1 MTDVNQLI
9 TEHLDIW
16 TAATEKKSSAGRGS
30 GGAVS
35 LYGVK
40 KLRSLVLELAVR
52 GKLVQQHE
60 DDGTAEMLLE
70 ELKRGKAELVAK
82 GEIKKPRQIEHRDAP
97 VRHSVPSGWRWVPLD
112 QVGAVVGGGTPKA
125 SDPKSFKEPGEGF
138 PWLTP
143 ADLSG
148 NTEIYIERG
157 NRDLSEIGLAKSS
170 ATRMPA
176 NTVLFTSRAPIGYV
190 AISVGPIATNQG
202 FKSVVPFHVEMSR
215 YIALVLRCF
224 APEIDAAA
232 PGTTFKEVSGKIV
245 AGLSFPLPPLAEQHR
260 IVAKVDELMG
270 LCDALERQAEGS
282 LKAHQTLVETCLA
295 TLTNSRS
302 PEDLTQNWTRI
313 EAHFDT
319 LFTTEESVEALRRAV
334 LDLALRGSLT
344 DQREDAA
351 PASVLLSELYAKN
364 KKSAS
369 SRHRTIVSKIK
380 EVEPS
385 FDLPESWAW
394 TNLGL
399 LSSDLRYGT
408 SKKCDR
414 DDKMVPVL
422 RIPNVSGGRV
432 DLNDMKFGP
441 LDPKEVADLRLRAN
455 DLLIIRSN
463 GSLDIV
469 GSFAVVPELEGDFAF
484 AGYLVRVRIDPAFV
498 DPRYVWYVS
507 RSRFL
512 RDQIEGPIRHGVGL
526 KNVNSTELASLQF
539 PIPPREEQERI
550 VDKLDGLFELCD
562 RLAQRVDDSN
572 TINLALADTL
582 ASKIH

>member
-9 TEHLDIW
+9 TDHLDIW
-16 TAATEKKSSAGRGS
+16 TAATERKSSAGRGN

-35 LYGVK
+35 LHGIN
-40 KLRSLVLELAVR
+40 KLRELIFQLAVR
-52 GKLVQQHE
+52 GKLVVQDKKDQSVE
-60 DDGTAEMLLE
+60 GLLREIAQLRTQVLKDQKAVGKWSAASKFEEPKRPPPDGW
-70 ELKRGKAELVAK
+70 K
-82 GEIKKPRQIEHRDAP
+82 
-97 VRHSVPSGWRWVPLD
+97 WVPLAD
-112 QVGAVVGGGTPKA
+112 VLDWHVGGGTPSKTRQEYWNGGIPWA
-125 SDPKSFKEPGEGF
+125 SVKDVGHEKFLHETVDQISAEGLKNSSSNLVPKGC
-138 PWLTP
+138 L
-143 ADLSG
+143 L
-148 NTEIYIERG
+148 II
-157 NRDLSEIGLAKSS
+157 
-170 ATRMPA
+170 TRMGLGRLSI
-176 NTVLFTSRAPIGYV
+176 NEIDV
-190 AISVGPIATNQG
+190 AINQDIRALSVSCLMSLEYCYLF
-202 FKSVVPFHVEMSR
+202 FKTLKME
-215 YIALVLRCF
+215 
-224 APEIDAAA
+224 
-232 PGTTFKEVSGKIV
+232 G
-245 AGLSFPLPPLAEQHR
+245 AGLTVKGVKVGDLLSSPFPLPPLAEQRR

-270 LCDALERQAEGS
+270 LCDALERQAEDS

-295 TLTNSRS
+295 TLTNSQS
-302 PEDLTQNWTRI
+302 SEDLTQNWTRI
-313 EAHFDT
+313 EVHFDT

-334 LDLALRGSLT
+334 LDLALRGLLT
-344 DQREDAA
+344 DQSEDAA

-380 EVEPS
+380 EVEPP

-394 TNLGL
+394 SNLGL

-414 DDKMVPVL
+414 DDKLVPVL

-432 DLNDMKFGP
+432 DLDDMKFGP
-441 LDPKEVADLRLRAN
+441 LDPKEVADLRLRTN

-484 AGYLVRVRIDPAFV
+484 AGYLVRVRIDPAYV
-498 DPRYVWYVS
+498 DPRYIWYVS

-550 VDKLDGLFELCD
+550 LDKLDDLFELCD

-572 TINLALADTL
+572 TINFALADTL
-582 ASKIH
+582 TSKIH

>member
-9 TEHLDIW
+9 TDHLDIW
-16 TAATEKKSSAGRGS
+16 TEATEKKSSAGRGN
-30 GGAVS
+30 GGGVS
-35 LYGVK
+35 LYGIK
-40 KLRSLVLELAVR
+40 KLKDLILELAVR
-52 GKLVQQHE
+52 GKLVSQTDKKGAGE
-60 DDGTAEMLLE
+60 TLL
-70 ELKRGKAELVAK
+70 AK
-82 GEIKKPRQIEHRDAP
+82 ILQRREALEKNKQ
-97 VRHSVPSGWRWVPLD
+97 VR
-112 QVGAVVGGGTPKA
+112 PKA
-125 SDPKSFKEPGEGF
+125 SSSRSSDDWPFDLPDNWAWATLSQISDFRPGKTPSTKNSTYWSSGGHGYPWVSISDLVANGSVSSSEKHVTETSHRDVFKGALVPAGTLLMSFK
-138 PWLTP
+138 LT
-143 ADLSG
+143 
-148 NTEIYIERG
+148 
-157 NRDLSEIGLAKSS
+157 IGK
-170 ATRMPA
+170 
-176 NTVLFTSRAPIGYV
+176 TSLLG
-190 AISVGPIATNQG
+190 
-202 FKSVVPFHVEMSR
+202 
-215 YIALVLRCF
+215 
-224 APEIDAAA
+224 IDAYHNEAIIGINPIEGVSKDYLFRFLPLLSSFASDKAA
-232 PGTTFKEVSGKIV
+232 IKGSTLN
-245 AGLSFPLPPLAEQHR
+245 AGSLSLLPVPLPPLAEQNR

-270 LCDALERQAEGS
+270 LCDALERQAEDS

-313 EAHFDT
+313 EAHFDA
-319 LFTTEESVEALRRAV
+319 LFTTEDSVEALRRAV

-364 KKSAS
+364 KKLAS

-380 EVEPS
+380 EVEPP

-394 TNLGL
+394 SNLGL

-414 DDKMVPVL
+414 DDKLVPVL

-432 DLNDMKFGP
+432 DLDDMKFGP

-498 DPRYVWYVS
+498 DPRYIWYVS

>member
-16 TAATEKKSSAGRGS
+16 TSAIEKKSSAGRGN
-30 GGAVS
+30 GGAFS
-35 LYGVK
+35 LYGIK
-40 KLRSLVLELAVR
+40 KLRELILELAVR
-52 GKLVQQHE
+52 GKLVPQDE
-60 DDGTAEMLLE
+60 EEGTAEKLLK
-70 ELKRGKAELVAK
+70 ELGRGKAELAAK
-82 GEIKKPRQIEHRDAP
+82 GEIKTPRQIEHRKTP
-97 VRHSVPSGWRWVPLD
+97 KRHPVPSGWLWVHID

-125 SDPKSFKEPGEGF
+125 SDPKSFKEPGDGF

-148 NTEIYIERG
+148 NTELYVERG
-157 NRDLSEIGLAKSS
+157 SRDLSESGLAKSS

-190 AISVGPIATNQG
+190 AISAGPIATNQG
-202 FKSVVPFHVEMSR
+202 FKSVVPFHVEMSK

-260 IVAKVDELMG
+260 IVAKADELMA
-270 LCDALERQAEGS
+270 LCDALEGQAEDS

-295 TLTNSRS
+295 TLTNSQT
-302 PEDLTQNWTRI
+302 PEALTHNWTRI
-313 EAHFDT
+313 EAQFDT

-334 LDLALRGSLT
+334 LDLALRGLLT
-344 DQREDAA
+344 EQISGET
-351 PASVLLSELYAKN
+351 PASDLLRKLYDKN

-369 SRHRTIVSKIK
+369 SRHRTIVSKTK
-380 EVEPS
+380 KAEPP

-394 TNLGL
+394 SNLGL

-414 DDKMVPVL
+414 DDKLVPVL

-432 DLNDMKFGP
+432 DLDDMKFGP
-441 LDPKEVADLRLRAN
+441 LDPKEVEDLRLRSN

-498 DPRYVWYVS
+498 DPRYIWYVS
-507 RSRFL
+507 RSRFI

-550 VDKLDGLFELCD
+550 VDKLDDLFEICD

-572 TINLALADTL
+572 TINFTLADTL
-582 ASKIH
+582 TSKIN